1 MVSQNCLVWN
11 KILHDIKSVAVCGN
25 SVKVQ
30 KLTKE
35 IRFSYSIMKKTDR
48 IKTDHS

>member
-1 MVSQNCLVWN
+1 MVSQSCLVWN
-11 KILHDIKSVAVCGN
+11 KLPHDIRSVAECGN

-30 KLTKE
+30 KLAKE
-35 IRFSYSIMKKTDR
+35 VRFSYSVMKKTDR

>member
-1 MVSQNCLVWN
+1 MVSQNCLLWN
-11 KILHDIKSVAVCGN
+11 KILHDIKSVAECGN

-35 IRFSYSIMKKTDR
+35 VRVSYSVTRKTDR